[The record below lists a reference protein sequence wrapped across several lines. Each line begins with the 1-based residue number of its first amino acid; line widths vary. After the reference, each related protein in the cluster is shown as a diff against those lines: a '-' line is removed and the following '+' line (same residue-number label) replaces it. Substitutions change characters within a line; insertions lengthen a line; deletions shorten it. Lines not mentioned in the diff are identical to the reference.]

1 MGKLDSKVLEEM
13 RKVEMRQR
21 QDSPEEDELERTVS
35 ELLIWMVWLDLSSL
49 SLKSTLPSLSI
60 RMRNLGPPLS

>member
-49 SLKSTLPSLSI
+49 KINAP
-60 RMRNLGPPLS
+60 